1 MPVRPLWER
10 PPGRECQ
17 GGSRQECRSY
27 GNPIRFQPKI
37 DSISVYFIF
46 KPLFSMVV
54 FARTE
59 VVWKQ
64 FLTLQGRRSSAL
76 LPKQVSM
83 CGSCQA

>member
-37 DSISVYFIF
+37 DTISVYFIF
-46 KPLFSMVV
+46 KPLFL
-54 FARTE
+54 
-59 VVWKQ
+59 W
-64 FLTLQGRRSSAL
+64 
-76 LPKQVSM
+76 
-83 CGSCQA
+83 